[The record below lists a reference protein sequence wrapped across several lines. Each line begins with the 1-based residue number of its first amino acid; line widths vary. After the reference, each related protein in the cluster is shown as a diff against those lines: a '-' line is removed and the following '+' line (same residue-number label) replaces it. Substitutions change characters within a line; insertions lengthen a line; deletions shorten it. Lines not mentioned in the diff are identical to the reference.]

1 MGHGAP
7 CTSSE
12 NVLTYDT
19 RGTIVRI
26 PKGKVAVVEG
36 LEDYLVVDEDNAL
49 LICRRESEQN
59 IRNYVEDVKY
69 RFGEEFV

>member
-1 MGHGAP
+1 M
-7 CTSSE
+7 
-12 NVLTYDT
+12 
-19 RGTIVRI
+19 
-26 PKGKVAVVEG
+26 VEG
-36 LEDYLVVDEDNAL
+36 LEDYLGVDEDNAL